1 MLHTKD
7 ITNVRELKNSFS
19 HSDQNADLFFDLMA
33 PFKTGNWKNPMVG
46 LKIKGYSFQ
55 SIISVLIVLP
65 FTGQKTV
72 RGFIHSWFSCV
83 IEAQKD
89 VFYRLMNSS
98 TICWRVL
105 LYRFVTD
112 FNRIVA
118 AASQHGNEVKCLI
131 LDDSL
136 LPKTGKKIEFMGRV
150 WDHVRQTSVLGF
162 KLLVL
167 GYFDGTSF
175 IPVDFS
181 FHREKG
187 RNKQKPYGMPKRS
200 LNKQYKKQ
208 RDKKSAAAKRVGEL
222 DKSKIKCGIKM
233 IKRAISKGLKVDY
246 VLCDSWFTSLELIE
260 AISSIKKQT
269 VHLIGMYKTAKTKF
283 ECKGMELTTKQ
294 IREQN
299 RKNIKR
305 CRRLGLQYIQTSVW
319 VNGRQLKMFFSRKG
333 NNGKW
338 RVFLCSDRTLSF
350 IKMMQLY
357 QIRWGIEVFFKECKQ
372 LLGLGKCQSNDFDAQ
387 IGHTTIVMISFIL
400 MTLRHRFDQYETKGG
415 VFVHTQQEMLSLRL
429 SERLWGLLV
438 EVLKIIT
445 ELFEEV
451 DEQELVSRIINNQ
464 EAWAKL
470 RSIIQGRDVC
480 QQAA

>member
-1 MLHTKD
+1 
-7 ITNVRELKNSFS
+7 
-19 HSDQNADLFFDLMA
+19 
-33 PFKTGNWKNPMVG
+33 MVG
-46 LKIKGYSFQ
+46 LKARGYSFYN
-55 SIISVLIVLP
+55 IVSVLILFP

-72 RGFIHSWFSCV
+72 RGFVHSWFSCV
-83 IEAQKD
+83 IEAHKD

-112 FNRIVA
+112 FARIIEN
-118 AASQHGNEVKCLI
+118 ASQHNQEANCLI

-167 GYFDGTSF
+167 GYFDGASF

-187 RNKQKPYGMPKRS
+187 RNKQKPYGMAKK
-200 LNKQYKKQ
+200 LLKKQYKKQ
-208 RDKKSAAAKRVGEL
+208 RDKKSAAAQRVTEL
-222 DKSKIKCGIKM
+222 ASSKLKCGIKM

-260 AISSIKKQT
+260 AIRGIKKQA

-283 ECKGMELTTKQ
+283 EYGGQQLTTKQ

-305 CRRLGLQYIQTSVW
+305 CRKLGLQYIQTTVW
-319 VNGRQLKMFFSRKG
+319 VNGLQVKMFFSRKG
-333 NNGKW
+333 NGKW
-338 RVFLCSDRTLSF
+338 RVFLCSDRSLSF
-350 IKMMQLY
+350 IKMMKLY
-357 QIRWGIEVFFKECKQ
+357 QIRWSIEVFFKETKQ
-372 LLGLGKCQSNDFDAQ
+372 MLALGKCQSNDFDAQ
-387 IGHTTIVMISFIL
+387 IAHTTIVMISYIL

-415 VFVHTQQEMLSLRL
+415 VFVHTQQEMLSIRL
-429 SERLWGLLV
+429 SERLWGLLI
-438 EVLKIIT
+438 EVLNLIT
-445 ELFEEV
+445 ELFEQV
-451 DEQELVSRIINNQ
+451 DEQELVSRIVNNPL
-464 EAWAKL
+464 AWERL
-470 RSIIQGRDVC
+470 EPILHGRYKS
-480 QQAA
+480 QQAT